1 MSSKYKIIDS
11 KILHKGFFDLKQ
23 LNLIHKKHDGNWS
36 SEIKRE
42 VFGGAHVSTV
52 LPYDPIKKKIIL
64 LQQFRPGIIK
74 RKHNPIILE
83 IVAGMIDEGEAP
95 SDAAKRECLEETGCL
110 VNKLIEIYSYY
121 PAPGSS
127 ESFYHFF
134 LAEVKSFEGEK
145 IFGQKNEKLKDALN
159 RKYTLPFLFQGSKN
173 EKNELLKVLNSISL
187 TLQEGGRV
195 LNLCDNINKVKSMNK
210 VVNIIKKTE
219 NKIKTIAVG
228 DNYNDLD
235 MLKNCDIPCLVFNDQ
250 FKLDK
255 INIDNLIFSNKPSP
269 EGWADVIKKAL
280 VKLEYND

>member
-1 MSSKYKIIDS
+1 MKKKFTVVIFTDLDGSLLHRDTFKFDAIKNYIISLVNQGIIIVPNSSKTEKEIE
-11 KILHKGFFDLKQ
+11 KFNVELGVDLPYITE
-23 LNLIHKKHDGNWS
+23 NGSLIHGLDLINS
-36 SEIKRE
+36 N
-42 VFGGAHVSTV
+42 F
-52 LPYDPIKKKIIL
+52 PNKIIL
-64 LQQFRPGIIK
+64 
-74 RKHNPIILE
+74 
-83 IVAGMIDEGEAP
+83 
-95 SDAAKRECLEETGCL
+95 SREKEELLKIFNDKVPDQLKNRCIQISHL
-110 VNKLIEIYSYY
+110 NKKE
-121 PAPGSS
+121 
-127 ESFYHFF
+127 
-134 LAEVKSFEGEK
+134 KEK

-250 FKLDK
+250 FIQDQ
-255 INIDNLIFSNKPSP
+255 ININNLIFSNKPSP

-280 VKLEYND
+280 VKLGY